1 MKRQYRWYSSARS
14 VEVIFFLTTIRFK
27 RNARSLAKLMRRCPY
42 SYSVTM
48 YMNLTL
54 SPSSSAVWMMSS

>member
-27 RNARSLAKLMRRCPY
+27 RNARSLAKLM
-42 SYSVTM
+42 
-48 YMNLTL
+48 
-54 SPSSSAVWMMSS
+54 